1 MAKIVVY
8 SMAYRGHVFPYVP
21 IASGLARAGH
31 DVVVVVP
38 EEFHPL
44 SHPSR
49 SARLSR
55 AVSEDPGSTS
65 PIRRDRPC
73 AGPRENLYSN
83 IGCFPLVFQV

>member
-1 MAKIVVY
+1 MRILVTGGAGYIG
-8 SMAYRGHVFPYVP
+8 SHTALELLG
-21 IASGLARAGH
+21 AGH

-44 SHPSR
+44 SHLSR
-49 SARLSR
+49 SARPSR